1 MAKRSLRTRYSAAA
15 DAIGDL
21 EITIAACQKKLSES
35 KAFLELQRL
44 QTQYAVAEETLR
56 KKLGYV
62 KGEIAE
68 EESSVVGKRFRVTLS
83 KSANSTTVINKKGLL
98 KWIEENFSK
107 TQLMDFIEFGTA
119 KLRSYLPK
127 NVFDTFT
134 KTERTGNRKLVVK
147 PFKSLG

>member
-1 MAKRSLRTRYSAAA
+1 M
-15 DAIGDL
+15 
-21 EITIAACQKKLSES
+21 
-35 KAFLELQRL
+35 
-44 QTQYAVAEETLR
+44 R

-68 EESSVVGKRFRVTLS
+68 EESSMVGKRFRVTLS

-98 KWIEENFSK
+98 SWIKENSSK
-107 TQLMDFIEFGTA
+107 AQLMDFIEFGTV
-119 KLRSYLPK
+119 KLRNYLPK

-147 PFKSLG
+147 PFRSLNDPLPD